1 MKFIENVKKEEYSKF
16 VENHKYSHFLKSY
29 EWAEVSKLKGW
40 IPFCVGLKD
49 KNKLVATALLLK
61 KKLPLGYSYFYIPR
75 GYTIDYS
82 DYSLIEQFTQEIDKF
97 TKKHKS
103 LFFKIDPDIKLH
115 TIDKEAD
122 IIEGENN
129 YELVQKLLNIG
140 FKRKKLNK
148 FFENE
153 QPRFTFRI
161 NLDTEENINKR
172 YSKTVHRFIKKSNFY
187 EVEPYIG
194 KKEEIEEFTRLM
206 KLTEKRQNFYS
217 HNSNY
222 YEKFYE
228 IFKENN
234 HVEVMLAKVNL
245 KKIIDK
251 LEDEITKIEDIEIKN
266 KKIAEKE
273 LFESKLNSR
282 EEIVVSA
289 YFTVFYGD
297 KAWYLYGANDMDFK
311 NTLANYKLFDF
322 QIKQALE
329 RGIPIFDEFGTI
341 GDTHTNNKLIGLH
354 EFKKK
359 FGGEYTEFIGEFDY
373 IQKPFINFLY
383 KMIIPVRRRLV
394 RRRLRN
400 KGE

>member
-1 MKFIENVKKEEYSKF
+1 MEFIENVEKEEYSKF
-16 VENHKYSHFLKSY
+16 VQNHKYSHFLKSY
-29 EWAEVSKLKGW
+29 EWSEVSKLKGW

-49 KNKLVATALLLK
+49 NNKLVCTALLLK
-61 KKLPLGYSYFYIPR
+61 KRLPLGYSYFYIPR

-82 DYSLIEQFTQEIDKF
+82 DYKLIETFTKEIDKF

-103 LFFKIDPDIKLH
+103 LFFKIDPDIKFH
-115 TIDKEAD
+115 TIDKEANVID
-122 IIEGENN
+122 GENN
-129 YELVQKLLNIG
+129 YELVNELKKIG

-161 NLDTEENINKR
+161 NLDNEENINKR

-187 EVEPYIG
+187 EVEPYVG
-194 KKEEIEEFTRLM
+194 KKEEIEEFVRLM

-228 IFKENN
+228 IFKENDN
-234 HVEVMLAKVNL
+234 VDLMLAKINT
-245 KKIIDK
+245 KKIVSK
-251 LEDEITKIEDIEIKN
+251 LEEEINKTDDIEIKN
-266 KKIAEKE
+266 KKTEEKK
-273 LFESKLNSR
+273 LFENRS

-289 YFTVFYGD
+289 YFTVFYGN
-297 KAWYLYGANDMDFK
+297 KAWYLYGANDMEFK

-322 QIKQALE
+322 QIKQALKRNIE
-329 RGIPIFDEFGTI
+329 IFDEFGTI
-341 GDTHTNNKLIGLH
+341 GDVHTDNKLIGLH

-373 IQKPFINFLY
+373 IQKPFINLLY
-383 KMIIPVRRRLV
+383 KTIIPIRRKIVRT
-394 RRRLRN
+394 RLRS

>member
-1 MKFIENVKKEEYSKF
+1 MEFIENVEKEEYSKF
-16 VENHKYSHFLKSY
+16 VQNHKYSHFLKSY
-29 EWAEVSKLKGW
+29 EWSEVAKLKGW
-40 IPFCVGLKD
+40 IPFCVGLKEN
-49 KNKLVATALLLK
+49 NKLVATALLLK
-61 KKLPLGYSYFYIPR
+61 KRLPLGYSYFYIPR

-82 DYSLIEQFTQEIDKF
+82 DYNLIEQFTKEIDKF

-115 TIDKEAD
+115 TIDKEAN

-129 YELVQKLLNIG
+129 YELVNTLKKIG

-161 NLDTEENINKR
+161 TLDNEENINKR

-187 EVEPYIG
+187 EVEPYVG
-194 KKEEIEEFTRLM
+194 KKEEIEEFVRLM

-228 IFKENN
+228 IFKENDN
-234 HVEVMLAKVNL
+234 VDLMLAKINT
-245 KKIIDK
+245 KKIVAK
-251 LEDEITKIEDIEIKN
+251 LEEEINKTDDIEIKN
-266 KKIAEKE
+266 KKIEEKKI
-273 LFESKLNSR
+273 FENR
-282 EEIVVSA
+282 EEELVVSA
-289 YFTVFYGD
+289 YFTVFYGN
-297 KAWYLYGANDMDFK
+297 KAWYLYGANDMEFK

-322 QIKQALE
+322 QIKEALKRNIE
-329 RGIPIFDEFGTI
+329 IFDEFGTI
-341 GDTHTNNKLIGLH
+341 GDVHTDNKLIGLH

-373 IQKPFINFLY
+373 IQKPIINLLY
-383 KMIIPVRRRLV
+383 KMIIPIRRKIVRT
-394 RRRLRN
+394 RLRS

>member
-1 MKFIENVKKEEYSKF
+1 MEFIENVEKEEYSKF
-16 VENHKYSHFLKSY
+16 VQNHKYSHFLKSY
-29 EWAEVSKLKGW
+29 EWSEVAKLKGW
-40 IPFCVGLKD
+40 IPFCVGLKEN
-49 KNKLVATALLLK
+49 NKLVATALLLK
-61 KKLPLGYSYFYIPR
+61 KRLPLGYSYFYIPR

-82 DYSLIEQFTQEIDKF
+82 NYDLIEEFTKEINNF

-115 TIDKEAD
+115 TIDKEANVID
-122 IIEGENN
+122 GENN
-129 YELVQKLLNIG
+129 YELVNILKKIG

-161 NLDTEENINKR
+161 TLDNEENINKR

-187 EVEPYIG
+187 EVEPYVG
-194 KKEEIEEFTRLM
+194 KKEEIEEFVRLM

-228 IFKENN
+228 IFKENDN
-234 HVEVMLAKVNL
+234 VDLMLAKINT
-245 KKIIDK
+245 KKIVAK
-251 LEDEITKIEDIEIKN
+251 LEEEINQTSDIEIKN
-266 KKIAEKE
+266 KKIEEKK
-273 LFESKLNSR
+273 LFENR
-282 EEIVVSA
+282 EEEIVVSA
-289 YFTVFYGD
+289 YFTVFYGN
-297 KAWYLYGANDMDFK
+297 KAWYLYGANDMEFK

-322 QIKQALE
+322 QIKEALKRNIE
-329 RGIPIFDEFGTI
+329 IFDEFGTI
-341 GDTHTNNKLIGLH
+341 GDVHTDNKLIGLH

-373 IQKPFINFLY
+373 IQKPIINLLY
-383 KMIIPVRRRLV
+383 KMIIPIRRKIVRT
-394 RRRLRN
+394 RLRS